1 MTRRKTEPL
10 SEHAATGIG
19 KPEQGT
25 QSMSR
30 DMKSSRKC
38 KQISV
43 KRKPIECGSAVE
55 HSRQPGDKGLEGIQC
70 FLYLGFYC

>member
-10 SEHAATGIG
+10 SEHPGTGIG
-19 KPEQGT
+19 KPEQSK

-30 DMKSSRKC
+30 DMKSSKKC
-38 KQISV
+38 KQINV

-55 HSRQPGDKGLEGIQC
+55 HSRQPGDKGLGEGIR
-70 FLYLGFYC
+70 